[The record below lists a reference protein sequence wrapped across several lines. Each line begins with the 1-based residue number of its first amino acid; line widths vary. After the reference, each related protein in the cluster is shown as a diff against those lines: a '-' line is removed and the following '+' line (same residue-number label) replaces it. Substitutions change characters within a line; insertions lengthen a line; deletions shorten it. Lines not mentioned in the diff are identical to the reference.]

1 MNYKPIDDVCG
12 MDEATE
18 AEIEKSDRLVLM
30 AVKDGKEKALISL
43 VPREKKML
51 AFKIGALIAGTDYD
65 FGVKGKD

>member
-18 AEIEKSDRLVLM
+18 AEIEKSDKLVLT

-43 VPREKKML
+43 VPKEKKML
-51 AFKIGALIAGTDYD
+51 AFKIAALVAGTDYD
-65 FGVKGKD
+65 FAVKEKN